1 MSPMVLRRICAI
13 LVAVA
18 LSMAGFGLAASH
30 VAQAA
35 SVATSSV
42 ATSSVAAPADCHGHA
57 QHPDSKPVKKPSN
70 AVHACS
76 DICCVILAV
85 VLPPVAPF
93 VAPPALLADLTI
105 QPETLRRAPPAPPPR
120 T

>member
-35 SVATSSV
+35 SV